1 VRVKWL
7 ESPLVSV
14 PEEAKREAERALAK
28 VDLGGLGD
36 YERDGS
42 FAPLYM
48 GEGLLLKLARVEG
61 KLLVLASVWE
71 CGARATKVY
80 GVRKIREQATPTIT
94 GVRVTPFIIK
104 D

>member
-1 VRVKWL
+1 MRIRWL
-7 ESPLVSV
+7 ENALVSV

-42 FAPLYM
+42 SATLYM

-61 KLLVLASVWE
+61 RLLVLASVWE
-71 CGARATKVY
+71 CGSLVEEHAV
-80 GVRKIREQATPTIT
+80 GEVE
-94 GVRVTPFIIK
+94 G
-104 D
+104 

>member
-1 VRVKWL
+1 MKIKWL
-7 ESPLVSV
+7 ENALVSV
-14 PEEAKREAERALAK
+14 PEEARREAERALAR

-42 FAPLYM
+42 SAMLYS

-71 CGARATKVY
+71 CGSLVEEHVVGEVEAR
-80 GVRKIREQATPTIT
+80 
-94 GVRVTPFIIK
+94 
-104 D
+104 

>member
-1 VRVKWL
+1 MRIKWP

-14 PEEAKREAERALAK
+14 PEEAKREAERALAR

-42 FAPLYM
+42 FAMLYS

-61 KLLVLASVWE
+61 RLLVLASVWE
-71 CGARATKVY
+71 CGSLVEEHVM
-80 GVRKIREQATPTIT
+80 GEVEW
-94 GVRVTPFIIK
+94 
-104 D
+104 

>member
-1 VRVKWL
+1 MKIKRL
-7 ESPLVSV
+7 ENALVSV

-42 FAPLYM
+42 SAMLYS

-71 CGARATKVY
+71 CGSLVEEHVVGEVE
-80 GVRKIREQATPTIT
+80 GVA
-94 GVRVTPFIIK
+94 
-104 D
+104 

>member
-1 VRVKWL
+1 MKIKWL

-14 PEEAKREAERALAK
+14 PEEAKREAERALSR
-28 VDLGGLGD
+28 VDVSGLGD

-42 FAPLYM
+42 SAMLYV

-71 CGARATKVY
+71 CGSLVEEHAV
-80 GVRKIREQATPTIT
+80 GEVE
-94 GVRVTPFIIK
+94 G
-104 D
+104 

>member
-1 VRVKWL
+1 MRVKWL
-7 ESPLVSV
+7 ENALVSV

-61 KLLVLASVWE
+61 RLLVLASVWE
-71 CGARATKVY
+71 CGSLVEEHVV
-80 GVRKIREQATPTIT
+80 GEVE
-94 GVRVTPFIIK
+94 G
-104 D
+104 

>member
-1 VRVKWL
+1 MRVKWL

-14 PEEAKREAERALAK
+14 PEEAKREAERVLAK

-42 FAPLYM
+42 FATLYS

-61 KLLVLASVWE
+61 RLLVLASAWE
-71 CGARATKVY
+71 CGGLVEEHVV
-80 GVRKIREQATPTIT
+80 GEVE
-94 GVRVTPFIIK
+94 G
-104 D
+104 

>member
-1 VRVKWL
+1 MRVKWL

-14 PEEAKREAERALAK
+14 PEEAKREEERALTK

-48 GEGLLLKLARVEG
+48 GEGLLLKLARVG
-61 KLLVLASVWE
+61 GRLLVLASVWE
-71 CGARATKVY
+71 CGSLVEEHVV
-80 GVRKIREQATPTIT
+80 GEVE
-94 GVRVTPFIIK
+94 G
-104 D
+104 

>member
-1 VRVKWL
+1 MRVKRL

-14 PEEAKREAERALAK
+14 PEGAKREAELALAK

-42 FAPLYM
+42 FAPLYSS
-48 GEGLLLKLARVEG
+48 EGLLLKLVRVEG

-71 CGARATKVY
+71 CGSLVEEHVV
-80 GVRKIREQATPTIT
+80 GEVEE
-94 GVRVTPFIIK
+94 
-104 D
+104 

>member
-1 VRVKWL
+1 MKIKWL

-14 PEEAKREAERALAK
+14 PEVAKREAERALTK

-48 GEGLLLKLARVEG
+48 GEGLLLKLAKVGGR
-61 KLLVLASVWE
+61 LLVLASVWE
-71 CGARATKVY
+71 CGSLVEEHVV
-80 GVRKIREQATPTIT
+80 GEVE
-94 GVRVTPFIIK
+94 G
-104 D
+104 